1 MLRNT
6 FIFFKDITL
15 LKRLGISLLMLTL
28 TRLVFFISN
37 LNAFPGVLFS
47 DFLSGIWMDCITI
60 GIYFIPFYFFSV
72 FPIKQYHTSGYQ
84 RFLKVI
90 FHVTNGIMIA
100 LNLIDVEYY
109 KYTGKRSTSDL
120 YSMVTEENDMG
131 QLFGAF
137 ILDFWWLI
145 LIFILLVIFSNW
157 LYNKTKSTK
166 ELKFNITF
174 ELTNFVLV
182 VAALFI
188 MGRGGFSLR
197 PADMLTAARLTKPQ
211 KVNLVANTP
220 LSIIK
225 TIGKAALLEKEYFP
239 KGSPKIY
246 NPIYT
251 PNASDHP
258 HDNPN
263 IMVVILE
270 SFGDEW
276 LGKKNG
282 KDFTPFLDSLLN
294 HSVYFENGFS
304 NGKKS
309 IEAMPSIFA
318 GIPSLLDNP
327 YISSNYGMNSIEA
340 LPEILQNLGY
350 ATGFYHGATNGSMKF
365 DVFSAKLGFQK
376 YFGRTEF
383 NNEDQCDAA
392 WGALDE
398 YFLPW
403 TAKSITSELK
413 EPFLAGLF
421 TLSSHHPYFVPEEYR
436 DVLPADPNV
445 PLAQSIA
452 YADMSLKLFFEEAK
466 KQPWYEN
473 TVFVLMADHTP
484 AGSTPAFQ
492 SYTGMYRIPIAI
504 FDPQNNQGVVEE
516 KIFNQVDVMPTV
528 LDLIGYKQKAYSFG
542 NSYYDKTKVPFSI
555 NYISESYLYFQGD
568 YMLNFIDDH
577 VAGLYNYQLDSL
589 NLLDSAAYYPKLTKD
604 MEVKVKGFIQRY
616 NNDLIHNNMMIKK

>member
-1 MLRNT
+1 MLRNN
-6 FIFFKDITL
+6 FILIKDLTL
-15 LKRLGISLLMLTL
+15 LKRLGISLLMLTV
-28 TRLVFFISN
+28 TRLIFFVAN
-37 LNAFPGVLFS
+37 FNAFPGVVFL
-47 DFLSGIWMDCITI
+47 DFFAGIWMDCITI
-60 GIYFIPFYFFSV
+60 GMYFIPFYFFSLL
-72 FPIKQYHTSGYQ
+72 PIKHYNTKGYQ

-90 FHVTNGIMIA
+90 FHLTNGIMIA

-120 YSMVTEENDMG
+120 YSMVTEDNDMG
-131 QLFGAF
+131 QLVGAF
-137 ILDFWWLI
+137 IIDFWWLI
-145 LIFILLVIFSNW
+145 LTFIILIWASNW
-157 LYNKTKSTK
+157 LYNKVKSSK
-166 ELKFNITF
+166 EQQFNRTF
-174 ELTNFVLV
+174 EVLNFVSMV
-182 VAALFI
+182 VILFMI
-188 MGRGGFSLR
+188 GRGGFSLR
-197 PADMLTAARLTKPQ
+197 PADMLTAARLTTPQ
-211 KVNLVANTP
+211 KVNLVGNTP
-220 LSIIK
+220 LSILK
-225 TIGKAALLEKEYFP
+225 TIGKAALVEKEYFP
-239 KGSPKIY
+239 KGSDKL
-246 NPIYT
+246 YT
-251 PNASDHP
+251 PVYTWNKPTHA

-263 IMVVILE
+263 IMVIILE
-270 SFGDEW
+270 SFGNEW
-276 LGKKNG
+276 IGKKNG
-282 KDFTPFLDSLLN
+282 KDFTPFLDSLLD

-327 YISSNYGMNSIEA
+327 YISSNYGMNSIQG

-350 ATGFYHGATNGSMKF
+350 STGFYHGATNGSMKF

-403 TAKSITSELK
+403 TAESISKELK

-421 TLSSHHPYFVPEEYR
+421 TLSSHHPYYVPAEYR
-436 DVLPADPNV
+436 SKLPADPDV

-452 YADMSLKLFFEEAK
+452 YTDMSLKLFFKEAK
-466 KQPWYEN
+466 KQPWYDN
-473 TVFVLMADHTP
+473 TIFILMADHTP

-504 FDPQNNQGVVEE
+504 FDPQNNEGVVED

-528 LDLIGYKQKAYSFG
+528 LDLIGYKQKAYTFG
-542 NSYYDKTKVPFSI
+542 NSYYNTSKTPFNI

-568 YMLNFIDDH
+568 YMLNFIDDRA
-577 VAGLYNYQLDSL
+577 AGLYNYQLDTLSL
-589 NLLDSAAYYPKLTKD
+589 FDSSAFYPKLTKE
-604 MEVKVKGFIQRY
+604 MEIKTKGFVQRY
-616 NNDLIHNNMMIKK
+616 NNDLIHNKMIIGQ